1 MTDTTTGT
9 AASTA
14 SGTATGTGDAAAAT
28 TRRVVVFGAGG
39 AGLAMVL
46 TACASYGAPAEP
58 VAGPDQ
64 EPADEPIDEPADEP
78 IDEFAD
84 EPAED
89 EPSSAAPK
97 RRAGKALADTGD
109 IPTGGGRVFE
119 GQKVVVTQPS
129 EGEFR
134 AFSAVCTHQ
143 GCAVASVENG
153 LIDCPCH
160 GSKFKIEDGS
170 VTQGPA
176 TKPLPEQQI
185 TVEGDQITL
194 A

>member
-28 TRRVVVFGAGG
+28 TRRAVVFGAGG

-78 IDEFAD
+78 TDEF
-84 EPAED
+84 AED

-143 GCAVASVENG
+143 GCAVASVSNG
-153 LIDCPCH
+153 AIVCPCH
-160 GSKFKIEDGS
+160 GSKFSIEDGS
-170 VTQGPA
+170 VVQGPA
-176 TKPLPEQQI
+176 NEPLAEKRL
-185 TVEGDQITL
+185 TVSGGKIRL